1 MSLLAKRGGRLAI
14 LTTNDQSLAVSNLRN
29 GLLASLDYEISPQ
42 SASVSQQSPGSES
55 FGWPDGFGK
64 KKFPPSRKNSMM
76 GARWTVELGC
86 LKDCGT
92 VFEVIRP

>member
-1 MSLLAKRGGRLAI
+1 MSLLAKRSGSLAI

-42 SASVSQQSPGSES
+42 SVIGSQQSAGPES
-55 FGWPDGFGK
+55 FGWPDGFSK
-64 KKFPPSRKNSMM
+64 KKFSPSRKNYMM

-92 VFEVIRP
+92 VFEVIRY